1 MLPPKR
7 RILPELQ
14 AIASI
19 EAEMPVPL
27 YEIPRSQ
34 VTVELEATVSSETSI
49 FMYQTM
55 WGLGAVNIETVG
67 LTQMLV
73 TVFLTL

>member
-7 RILPELQ
+7 RTLPESQ
-14 AIASI
+14 GTANI
-19 EAEMPVPL
+19 EAEMSVTL
-27 YEIPRSQ
+27 YEITRSQ
-34 VTVELEATVSSETSI
+34 VTVKLEATASSETSI

-55 WGLGAVNIETVG
+55 RDLGAVNIETAG

-73 TVFLTL
+73 SI